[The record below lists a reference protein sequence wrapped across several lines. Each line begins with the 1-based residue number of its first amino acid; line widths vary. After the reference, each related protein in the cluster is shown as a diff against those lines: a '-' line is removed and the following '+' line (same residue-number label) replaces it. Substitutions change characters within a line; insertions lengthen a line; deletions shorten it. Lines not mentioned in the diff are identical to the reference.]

1 MSKDTKGGCPD
12 FVRLD
17 IVFSFLDT
25 WSLLLFFSLCLKCNV
40 TIIITCKDQYSP
52 VADAEF
58 TRGRSLTSEGIRQ
71 IIVLKICCQKLHE
84 N

>member
-40 TIIITCKDQYSP
+40 TVIITCKKQYSP
-52 VADAEF
+52 VADPGFPKE
-58 TRGRSLTSEGIRQ
+58 GSLTPEGGVINYYFG
-71 IIVLKICCQKLHE
+71 KILPKTT
-84 N
+84 